1 MASIHAY
8 THHFSPLHHINILRE
23 KMDPSSVNPRD
34 HILSLLSSLV
44 INGTA
49 SGVTPKVG
57 TPTSSNSLVAQV
69 CATQI
74 RVMTSILAELSL
86 QNTEDPSEVVARVT
100 EKQIENNALYMHIK
114 LLVSDQNTEVIK
126 LRESNIKLREENGAL
141 IEQCATLK

>member
-1 MASIHAY
+1 
-8 THHFSPLHHINILRE
+8 
-23 KMDPSSVNPRD
+23 MDPSSVNPRD

>member
-1 MASIHAY
+1 MPLSNAILLEVKPSN
-8 THHFSPLHHINILRE
+8 FSAVRE

-44 INGTA
+44 INEMA

-74 RVMTSILAELSL
+74 RVMTSILAELSV

-100 EKQIENNALYMHIK
+100 EKQLENNALYMHIK
-114 LLVSDQNTEVIK
+114 LLVSDQNTEVIM